1 MNKDKIIICRCSDV
15 TLEDIHKLLEEGYT
29 SFEDLKR
36 LLRIGMG
43 PCQGQTCA
51 ELVRKEIA
59 NFLHQKAETVPIHKT
74 RPLTIGVKLRAIAE
88 GAKDEN

>member
-1 MNKDKIIICRCSDV
+1 
-15 TLEDIHKLLEEGYT
+15 
-29 SFEDLKR
+29 
-36 LLRIGMG
+36 MG